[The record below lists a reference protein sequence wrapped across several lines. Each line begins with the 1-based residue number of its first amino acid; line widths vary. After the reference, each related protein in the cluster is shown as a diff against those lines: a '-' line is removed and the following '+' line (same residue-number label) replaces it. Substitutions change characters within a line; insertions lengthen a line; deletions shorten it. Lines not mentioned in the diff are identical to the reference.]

1 MKKILPITCI
11 VCVLLL
17 IACTKKSSDA
27 NTVYIRI
34 ANATGGNF
42 SNFTLNAAEFGNI
55 TSGDTSK
62 YILCQ
67 NVLPIPFANFI
78 AVNNNAL
85 YIVDVVP
92 TPYLQTG
99 KYLMKV
105 VNDTLPYRYR
115 ASFIKE

>member
-17 IACTKKSSDA
+17 IACAKKSSNA

-34 ANATGGNF
+34 ANATGENF
-42 SNFTLNAAEFGNI
+42 SNFTLNAAEFGGI
-55 TSGDTSK
+55 TSGDTSR

-99 KYLMKV
+99 KYRQKV
-105 VNDTLPYRYR
+105 VSNTLPVSLPGKFY
-115 ASFIKE
+115 